1 MTSSKLRKIISEEVR
16 SVLNESD
23 LARGIPDFVL
33 SQVASDAAESMKMH
47 LKRHISQV
55 AQDPSK
61 QRQMLSAAAVVL
73 KELEDDM
80 RELLQNKLESFLRRT

>member
-16 SVLNESD
+16 SVLKESD